1 MFLRVVV
8 VIKRQ
13 KPRAHV
19 VKKKRSSRSKHV
31 SAAIQEAPKRLA
43 HVARKNNPNFNA
55 QRLLKAW
62 PQNAHVKG
70 SQPVGVVKI
79 QKLIIL
85 MSR

>member
-1 MFLRVVV
+1 MFLHVVV
-8 VIKRQ
+8 AIRRQ

-19 VKKKRSSRSKHV
+19 VKKKRLSRSNHV
-31 SAAIQEAPKRLA
+31 SAAIKQALKHLA

-55 QRLLKAW
+55 QRVLKAW

-70 SQPVGVVKI
+70 SQPVGVVKA
-79 QKLIIL
+79 QKWIVL